1 MPKEAETATRIA
13 VAGEPSKLIASGMSI
28 VAVAVLLI
36 NADSSALAKQNV
48 NINTECGIFDNGNDA
63 ATTLMRPD
71 C

>member
-1 MPKEAETATRIA
+1 
-13 VAGEPSKLIASGMSI
+13 MSI